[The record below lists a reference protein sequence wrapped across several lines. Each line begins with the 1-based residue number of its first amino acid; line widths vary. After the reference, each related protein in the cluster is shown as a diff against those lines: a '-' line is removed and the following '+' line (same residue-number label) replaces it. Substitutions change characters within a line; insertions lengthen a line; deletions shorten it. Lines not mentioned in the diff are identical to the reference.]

1 MAYAVGAFVILQ
13 VAQLLADGLNLPS
26 WVFRAVT
33 FVSLIGFPV
42 ALLLA
47 WALEVTPEGIKRT
60 QDPTPGELAANS
72 VRRDGN
78 QVRVSA
84 QLVDAAMGFSIWRGN
99 YERDMVDLYAL
110 QNEIAGKIVNALAV
124 ELGAS
129 NADQLSV
136 GGSENGEAYELYVR
150 ARQRWATRNRGSSWF
165 LRLPTR

>member
-72 VRRDGN
+72 GR
-78 QVRVSA
+78 S
-84 QLVDAAMGFSIWRGN
+84 S
-99 YERDMVDLYAL
+99 
-110 QNEIAGKIVNALAV
+110 
-124 ELGAS
+124 
-129 NADQLSV
+129 
-136 GGSENGEAYELYVR
+136 
-150 ARQRWATRNRGSSWF
+150 WATASLAITAVLIMLAAG
-165 LRLPTR
+165 